1 MQPGHVRVSGRSD
14 GCSYTCSVWL
24 RPVVRASGRLS
35 RPKGAVRCHKP
46 GEGGCTRTQRKTP
59 EQVDKLL
66 HHVRPLFSNCADSP
80 PRAHACR
87 SNLHL
92 SADRDCARS
101 LPRRSWDLL
110 ELLVVLSVISAGCSS
125 RSRCS
130 TSCDDSERTRGALRL
145 LRAPAGIES
154 RLQITDR
161 DRSPPKLLTCSHQ
174 PCSIRPHHHCLM

>member
-14 GCSYTCSVWL
+14 GCSYTSSVWL

-35 RPKGAVRCHKP
+35 RPEGAVRCHEP
-46 GEGGCTRTQRKTP
+46 GGGGSTRTQRKTA

-66 HHVRPLFSNCADSP
+66 HHVRPPFTNCTCDSP
-80 PRAHACR
+80 PRAYAACR
-87 SNLHL
+87 CICPLTAIVRAL
-92 SADRDCARS
+92 

-110 ELLVVLSVISAGCSS
+110 ERLVVLSVISAGCGS

-130 TSCDDSERTRGALRL
+130 TSCDDPERTRGALRL

-161 DRSPPKLLTCSHQ
+161 DRSPPLLTCSHQ